1 MERSPAVTFNVSPS
15 LGAVALLDVLTRL
28 AAPMALLAWTE
39 GEGTPALVVAIAA
52 GGMGVV
58 RGVLAGWVAESTEN
72 RLWRRLVSAIRAT
85 DIVTLKARSHE
96 EQTWRIV
103 DAAHRHVDL
112 QVQVMPRLLADGC
125 ALALTAGAVVY
136 FLGALWLVL
145 GALAMAVLAVIV
157 APGQR
162 AIRKAELASW
172 GHLTELGAELDV
184 LLEGAAE
191 IRVHGQE
198 QALAEAMFE
207 HGAHSAAMRRRAQTV
222 SALIGLAPVVLI
234 VLGIGVSTLLRNQ
247 LAGFDLAFVSRASVL
262 GGAAFVFALSL
273 VRSAEAFAHA
283 APQRRLLA
291 RYLDGADVARTR
303 DEAVSPQLIELDEV
317 SVTYPGADRAT
328 PAPVSHRWPPGRGL
342 TLAGPNGAGKTTLA
356 HCLLGLIRP
365 TSGAVRFDGAQ
376 VDSEALASFRAA
388 AVYLPQSPYLAPDR
402 TVGWHLRLVAPLETS
417 DDELEQAL
425 ARVDLLSTL
434 RARESTPLD
443 ALAGSLSGGERRRL
457 FLARLFIPRATI
469 PSVMVLDE
477 PEAGL
482 DREARAWLRE
492 QLTELARGG
501 RVLVI
506 VHDASVV
513 PADFDRVDCA

>member
-1 MERSPAVTFNVSPS
+1 MERSRAALPNFSASLVAVGV
-15 LGAVALLDVLTRL
+15 LDLVTRL
-28 AAPMALLAWTE
+28 AAPVALLAWTA
-39 GEGTPALVVAIAA
+39 GEGTPALVVASLA

-58 RGVLAGWVAESTEN
+58 RGVVAGRVAESIEN

-96 EQTWRIV
+96 EQAWRIV
-103 DAAHRHVDL
+103 DAAHRYVDL
-112 QVQVMPRLLADGC
+112 QVQVVPRLLADAV
-125 ALALTAGAVVY
+125 ALALTAAAVVY

-162 AIRKAELASW
+162 AIRGAELASW
-172 GHLTELGAELDV
+172 RHLTELGAELDV

-198 QALAEAMFE
+198 RALIEVLFE
-207 HGAHSAAMRRRAQTV
+207 HGTHAAAMRRRAQTV

-234 VLGIGVSTLLRNQ
+234 VLGIGASALLRTE
-247 LAGFDLAFVSRASVL
+247 LAGFDLTFISRASVL

-291 RYLDGADVARTR
+291 RYLEGGRFEEEKGQAL
-303 DEAVSPQLIELDEV
+303 SPKVIELAGV
-317 SVTYPGADRAT
+317 SLTYPGADRAT
-328 PAPVSHRWPPGRGL
+328 PGPVTHRWPEGRGL
-342 TLAGPNGAGKTTLA
+342 ALAGPNGAGKTTLA

-365 TSGAVRFDGAQ
+365 TSGAVRFDDVNASA
-376 VDSEALASFRAA
+376 DLLASFRAR

-402 TVGWHLRLVAPLETS
+402 SVGWHLRLVAPSETT
-417 DDELEQAL
+417 DAELESAL
-425 ARVDLLSTL
+425 AEVELLATL
-434 RARESTPLD
+434 RQRGGAPLD
-443 ALAGSLSGGERRRL
+443 ALAGALSGGERRRL
-457 FLARLFIPRATI
+457 FLARLFIPRPCT
-469 PSVMVLDE
+469 PSLLVLDE

-482 DREARAWLRE
+482 DLEARAWLRRK
-492 QLTELARGG
+492 LAELARAG
-501 RVLVI
+501 RVLLI
-506 VHDASVV
+506 AHDETVV
-513 PADFDRVDCA
+513 PPDFDRVDCE